1 MSSNIGP
8 KVTWVA
14 LLTFTA
20 VLSLT
25 AFVTPSVV
33 ESSSVN
39 DTKISCGLIKFCDD
53 GECRYP
59 YRNYG
64 DSVLDTPGVYWQAA
78 SVLMA
83 IGCGMAI
90 LNAVTAVMALCAPY
104 VVPSFV
110 RTSARGLVGTQQH
123 RRQCSV

>member
-1 MSSNIGP
+1 MLLACLTTHLPPIWTSF
-8 KVTWVA
+8 VLA
-14 LLTFTA
+14 L
-20 VLSLT
+20 
-25 AFVTPSVV
+25 PHR
-33 ESSSVN
+33 
-39 DTKISCGLIKFCDD
+39 FCDD

-110 RTSARGLVGTQQH
+110 RTCLAVVCEGACRYSTAQTTV
-123 RRQCSV
+123 